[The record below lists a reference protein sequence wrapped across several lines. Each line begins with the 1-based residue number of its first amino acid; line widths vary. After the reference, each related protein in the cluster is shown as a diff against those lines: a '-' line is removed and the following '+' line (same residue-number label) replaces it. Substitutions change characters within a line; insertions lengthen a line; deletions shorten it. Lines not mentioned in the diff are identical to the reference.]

1 MKFTEG
7 YWLRSENVQAS
18 YASQAFDVQK
28 IAGGMR
34 VVAPERPILSRADAV
49 NVSTITVDFIARGDG
64 DIEVRAVHYQ
74 AYDRKEPRFPLH
86 EKICEATVEITDKEA
101 VMTAGEVTVRV
112 NRTAWE

>member
-34 VVAPERPILSRADAV
+34 
-49 NVSTITVDFIARGDG
+49 
-64 DIEVRAVHYQ
+64 
-74 AYDRKEPRFPLH
+74 
-86 EKICEATVEITDKEA
+86 
-101 VMTAGEVTVRV
+101 
-112 NRTAWE
+112 

>member
-34 VVAPERPILSRADAV
+34 VVAPERPILRS
-49 NVSTITVDFIARGDG
+49 
-64 DIEVRAVHYQ
+64 
-74 AYDRKEPRFPLH
+74 
-86 EKICEATVEITDKEA
+86 
-101 VMTAGEVTVRV
+101 
-112 NRTAWE
+112 